1 MARIR
6 RIVVEKLFGVFDH
19 DIRLNEG
26 GITLIHGPNGY
37 GKTAILSLV
46 DELVNGTEPPASWPY
61 TSFYLFLDGGEI
73 VRRGKLAHRA
83 MKDIHVRLIRTQR
96 LTRAK
101 PWDFLGSLAG
111 SATPE
116 RGDAVSVVSHFLAEL
131 YQRVQT
137 KYAEIAQSL
146 ERTFPKR
153 VLELNTNRESSNAQ
167 LRSELLELEQRRRE
181 LVRLGLVARES
192 DDAALPDRE
201 ANDAARQI
209 LEVYVE
215 DTRKKLAVFDDIS
228 HKAALFLDVINK
240 RFTYK
245 KVELSSEGIAIV
257 TPRGDEIPTNHLS
270 SGEQHELVLLYELL
284 FETAS
289 GTLVMIDEPEL
300 SLHVA
305 WQIEWLRDLER
316 IVEVTGI
323 DVLVATH
330 SPQIINDRWDLTVE
344 LKGPEA

>member
-37 GKTAILSLV
+37 GKTAILRLV
-46 DELVNGTEPPASWPY
+46 DYVINCTEELPKWPY
-61 TSFYLFLDGGEI
+61 DAFMLELDDGRTISTGDAGRPAREGT
-73 VRRGKLAHRA
+73 VEA
-83 MKDIHVRLIRTQR
+83 RLIKTKRLSYDASGDVEMMITLGMTTDAMSWVNWHLARRYQETQGR
-96 LTRAK
+96 YAEVAQGLERSFPMRA
-101 PWDFLGSLAG
+101 LEAG
-111 SATPE
+111 NDDPRA
-116 RGDAVSVVSHFLAEL
+116 ALWAEL
-131 YQRVQT
+131 LDL
-137 KYAEIAQSL
+137 EAQ
-146 ERTFPKR
+146 
-153 VLELNTNRESSNAQ
+153 
-167 LRSELLELEQRRRE
+167 RRE
-181 LVRLGLVARES
+181 LHRLGLIAEEGETFS
-192 DDAALPDRE
+192 LPDRE
-201 ANDAARQI
+201 VDGGERRI
-209 LEVYVE
+209 LEVYVR
-215 DTRKKLAVFDDIS
+215 DTRKKLAVFDGIR
-228 HKAALFLDVINK
+228 HRVALFVDIINR

-245 KVELSSEGIAIV
+245 RCQLSKEGLAV
-257 TPRGDEIPTNHLS
+257 TAPDGRDIPLANLS
-270 SGEQHELVLLYELL
+270 SGEQHEIVLLYELL